1 MEVMRPLACL
11 LAACAVMAPAAV
23 ATAAPA
29 PADKPPADKPATVHR
44 GPDDWARPAAVRLSR
59 SLDWPQLRTVSL
71 ARPATRGAL
80 ERALGALSSTGQ
92 TDFRVLAA
100 PAVPGS
106 SSAGIT
112 LAGARRAF
120 VRAMGLESE
129 RRAIQ
134 SLSTEDGKTLRM
146 PRDAGSEVLA
156 RELGLVVNLP
166 QPLENLE
173 RQASQ
178 PLRYADLVS
187 MADAASRVDF
197 WHLSQVARYA
207 DIVLPA
213 MSPAQ
218 FRVVQTAVKEIGSPY
233 VWGGEWPS
241 TTSPFGFQPAGGF
254 DCSGLVWWSFSG
266 PDDMRRSDL
275 GDGLGWRT
283 TADDIAF
290 SSTAGK
296 RVKIADTRAGDLVF
310 FGARGKKTKRGH
322 IEHVGIALGGGWMIH
337 SSGSRGGVSIS
348 NLETYWTDGT
358 AFARRP
364 PAFAG
369 AGAEKPV

>member
-1 MEVMRPLACL
+1 MRPLACL
-11 LAACAVMAPAAV
+11 VAACAVILPAA
-23 ATAAPA
+23 AASAAPA
-29 PADKPPADKPATVHR
+29 PADKPAAEKPAKVR
-44 GPDDWARPAAVRLSR
+44 KGPDEWARPAARRLAR
-59 SLDWPQLRTVSL
+59 ALDWPQLRTVAL

-80 ERALGALSSTGQ
+80 ERALSGLPSTGR

-100 PAVPGS
+100 PAVPGNR
-106 SSAGIT
+106 SAGIT

-120 VRAMGLESE
+120 IRALGLETE

-134 SLSTEDGKTLRM
+134 SLATEDGRRLKM

-166 QPLENLE
+166 QAIEDRE
-173 RQASQ
+173 RQAGQ
-178 PLRYADLVS
+178 PMRYADLVS
-187 MADAASRVDF
+187 MADAARRVDF
-197 WHLSQVARYA
+197 WRLSQLTRYA

-241 TTSPFGFQPAGGF
+241 TSSPFGWQAAGGF
-254 DCSGLVWWSFSG
+254 DCSGLVWWAFSG
-266 PDDMRRSDL
+266 PDDMRTSGL

-283 TADDIAF
+283 TADAIAF
-290 SSTAGK
+290 SRTAGK
-296 RVKIADTRAGDLVF
+296 RVPVARTQAGDLVF
-310 FGARGKKTKRGH
+310 FGPQGRKTKRGH
-322 IEHVGIALGGGWMIH
+322 IDHVGLALGGGWMIH

-348 NLETYWTDGT
+348 NLETYWTEGT

-369 AGAEKPV
+369 AEDDKPV